1 MITSQNW
8 QISQYRPEQIESIR
22 LAPEDVVK
30 NAKASGCKAIA
41 FTYSE
46 PVVFYEY
53 RYDIVRLAKDHGLKS
68 VMISNGYIQ
77 EKPLKWQEKLL
88 WIQGCASPTW
98 ATCPVTRAKTP
109 IVRIANTS

>member
-1 MITSQNW
+1 MQL
-8 QISQYRPEQIESIR
+8 PEKIYPR
-22 LAPEDVVK
+22 KDAK

-53 RYDIVRLAKDHGLKS
+53 MYDIVQLAKDHGLKG

-77 EKPLKWQEKLL
+77 EKPLTA
-88 WIQGCASPTW
+88 IGNARRCARASRQRELAPTNNFEI
-98 ATCPVTRAKTP
+98 P
-109 IVRIANTS
+109 IH